1 MYISMSKKRCKI
13 IVFCTSKKKDTD
25 DIFLSYE
32 ITAISTEKT
41 LYILNHSWVKLTIDH
56 LTKSI

>member
-1 MYISMSKKRCKI
+1 MSKKRCKMT
-13 IVFCTSKKKDTD
+13 VFCTSKKKNTD

-32 ITAISTEKT
+32 KTAISTEKT
-41 LYILNHSWVKLTIDH
+41 LYILNQSCVKLTIDH